1 MTDTTHKTPSR
12 PIILFHVNNK
22 FNGITSATHFCLPTK
37 PALLKIKVYLC
48 YFYIAEKEKLNTEK
62 ALEFWFG
69 LKHLFGHE
77 ERRLS
82 KYNWW
87 RDTYTFN
94 TDVRDKTTEHRTQ
107 NI

>member
-62 ALEFWFG
+62 ALEFVWP
-69 LKHLFGHE
+69 E
-77 ERRLS
+77 
-82 KYNWW
+82 
-87 RDTYTFN
+87 TFIW
-94 TDVRDKTTEHRTQ
+94 T
-107 NI
+107 